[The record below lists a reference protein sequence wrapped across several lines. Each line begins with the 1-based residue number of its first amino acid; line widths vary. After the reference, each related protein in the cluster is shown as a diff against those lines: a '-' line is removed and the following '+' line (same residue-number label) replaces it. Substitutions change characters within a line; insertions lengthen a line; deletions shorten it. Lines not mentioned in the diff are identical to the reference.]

1 MTEYLENNDLMPE
14 GDVMP
19 SDWIPENSIIK
30 VIGVGGG
37 GCNAVNYM
45 YKQRIEGCTFIVCN
59 TDAQALNSC
68 DVPIKIQLGEGLG
81 AGCNPTEG
89 RNAALNSQE
98 EIAEKVINSNTDM
111 LFITAGMG
119 GGTGTGAA
127 PVIAAMAKKKGIL
140 TVGVVTIPF
149 KSEGNESM
157 SKAIDG
163 INELE
168 KNVDSLIII
177 NNEKIY
183 KEYGDLLIQE
193 AFPKADEVLA
203 TAVKGITEI
212 IKKRGFINV
221 DFKDVKTMMTDSGMA
236 LMGCGTGIGANR
248 IKDAVKSAMDS
259 PLLNDFDIKTAKNV
273 LINITGGH
281 NKDGLLMKQL
291 DEIDKM
297 IKEYTGK
304 ANNFKRGIVFDDDPE
319 FGDKVNI
326 TVIATGFKMARIT
339 EIAENVGNIITV
351 DVKGITE
358 IIKKRGFINVDFK
371 DVKTMMTDSGMA
383 LMGCGTGIGAN
394 RIKDAVKS
402 AMDSPLLNDFDIKTA
417 KNVLIN
423 ITGGHNK
430 DGLLMKQL
438 DEIDKMIKEYTGK
451 ANNFKRGIVFDDD
464 PEFGDKV
471 NITVIATGFKMARIT
486 EIAENVGNI
495 ITVDSNF
502 TYNRENRLSEEGI
515 ELPEIRSVKIGY
527 NNTAIRKGLS
537 FEDGRKPVL
546 LIREGESKS
555 ELEDTPA
562 IKRVAGR
569 NKE

>member
-1 MTEYLENNDLMPE
+1 MTEYMENNGILADN
-14 GDVMP
+14 DVMP

-45 YKQRIEGCTFIVCN
+45 YNQRIEGCTFIVCN

-89 RNAALNSQE
+89 RNAALNSQD
-98 EIAEKVINSNTDM
+98 EIADKVINSNTDM

-203 TAVKGITEI
+203 TAVRGITEI

-221 DFKDVKTMMTDSGMA
+221 DFKDVKAMMTDSGMA
-236 LMGCGTGIGANR
+236 LMGCGTGFGGNR

-273 LINITGGH
+273 LINITVG
-281 NKDGLLMKQL
+281 NNENGLQMRQL

-339 EIAENVGNIITV
+339 EIADNVGNIIP
-351 DVKGITE
+351 I
-358 IIKKRGFINVDFK
+358 
-371 DVKTMMTDSGMA
+371 
-383 LMGCGTGIGAN
+383 
-394 RIKDAVKS
+394 
-402 AMDSPLLNDFDIKTA
+402 
-417 KNVLIN
+417 
-423 ITGGHNK
+423 
-430 DGLLMKQL
+430 
-438 DEIDKMIKEYTGK
+438 
-451 ANNFKRGIVFDDD
+451 
-464 PEFGDKV
+464 
-471 NITVIATGFKMARIT
+471 
-486 EIAENVGNI
+486 
-495 ITVDSNF
+495 DSNF
-502 TYNRENRLSEEGI
+502 TYKREEHISEDGI
-515 ELPEIRSVKIGY
+515 ELPEVRSVKIGY
-527 NNTAIRKGLS
+527 NNSAIRKGVS
-537 FEDGRKPVL
+537 FENGRKPAL
-546 LIREGESKS
+546 LIGEGESKS

-569 NKE
+569 SKE